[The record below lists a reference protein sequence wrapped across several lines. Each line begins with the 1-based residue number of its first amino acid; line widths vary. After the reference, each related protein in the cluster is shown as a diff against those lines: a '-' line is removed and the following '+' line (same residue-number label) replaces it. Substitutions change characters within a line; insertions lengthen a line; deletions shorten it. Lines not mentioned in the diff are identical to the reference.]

1 MRIWC
6 LQHFERE
13 GPALIEEW
21 AQQRG
26 HEFKIIERFR
36 NEAIPRLEL
45 HDGLVLLGGPMS
57 VNDEGDYP
65 WIRPELAAIA
75 HHAQNGGRI
84 FGVCLGA
91 QLIAKSFGAMVY
103 PAKTLE
109 VGWFPIR
116 FAGGNEYPEKLPK
129 SIHVLHWHGETFDLP
144 YGVRRLASSAV
155 CRNQAF
161 TIGSRVIGLQF
172 HLEVNAA
179 LLERLLETYFPIASP
194 KFPYVQDGKQIIEEL
209 PRRQEQSKQFLFSLL
224 DWWTT

>member
-13 GPALIEEW
+13 GPALIQEW
-21 AQQRG
+21 AETRG
-26 HEFKIIERFR
+26 HDFRVVERFR
-36 NEAIPRLEL
+36 NEELPKLEL
-45 HDGLVLLGGPMS
+45 NDGLVLLGGPMS
-57 VNDEGDYP
+57 VNDEGDFP

-109 VGWFPIR
+109 IGWFPIR
-116 FAGGNEYPEKLPK
+116 FAGNNEYPYELPK
-129 SIHVLHWHGETFDLP
+129 SLTVLHWHGETFDLP
-144 YGVRRLASSAV
+144 YGVRRLASSSV

-172 HLEVNAA
+172 HLEANQAFLEE
-179 LLERLLETYFPIASP
+179 LLKSYFPQTSP
-194 KFPYVQDGKQIIEEL
+194 KYSFVQDGKQIFEEL
-209 PRRQEQSKQFLFSLL
+209 SKYQEQTREFLFSLL